1 MTAKAE
7 KMTKAII
14 AGDIA
19 EVERLIAK
27 GYPVSG
33 KNILKQIE
41 TGGKKLSLY
50 TTPLEYALSEKQF
63 DIAKLLIDSGAEMP
77 ASNSPLIRAIRLGR
91 PDLFAYMVEHGAVLE
106 KTKGAVVQ
114 LLANLAGNWDDA
126 YIPWIA
132 ALHLPIKRYGGD
144 GLHCAAQE
152 NKPRMADYLLSLGV
166 DIDAGEDFAGDTPVL
181 QAAQEN
187 HFEMVR
193 YFAER
198 GADLSIANR
207 YGERPYTAARRI
219 HNHEMAEYIRSME
232 PEELHSQEA
241 QARRFE
247 QYQVPKAMEE
257 YLRSGNL
264 RLELSGNPAL
274 SWIKLYSYMD
284 VPEMVCAGKKV
295 LSLVEDSD
303 DGDITLVWEPK
314 SRKVCFWDAEEDT
327 LRKMGAWEEFI
338 ARPGILLDRV
348 IVWAQPL

>member
-7 KMTKAII
+7 KMTKAIA

-152 NKPRMADYLLSLGV
+152 NEPGTHPYCRLPRRTILRWC
-166 DIDAGEDFAGDTPVL
+166 DT
-181 QAAQEN
+181 
-187 HFEMVR
+187 
-193 YFAER
+193 
-198 GADLSIANR
+198 
-207 YGERPYTAARRI
+207 
-219 HNHEMAEYIRSME
+219 
-232 PEELHSQEA
+232 
-241 QARRFE
+241 
-247 QYQVPKAMEE
+247 
-257 YLRSGNL
+257 LRSGERTSPL
-264 RLELSGNPAL
+264 PTDTASAPIPPPGES
-274 SWIKLYSYMD
+274 
-284 VPEMVCAGKKV
+284 
-295 LSLVEDSD
+295 
-303 DGDITLVWEPK
+303 ITMRW
-314 SRKVCFWDAEEDT
+314 RN
-327 LRKMGAWEEFI
+327 I
-338 ARPGILLDRV
+338 
-348 IVWAQPL
+348 